1 MSPSRPSNARAFT
14 LVEMLVVIGIIGVLI
29 ALLLPAIN
37 AARRNALNAS
47 IAFEIKTIDQ
57 SLETYKQQRGEYP
70 PCFGDYNASGTLVY
84 GTAARN
90 NSAVERHL
98 QRCYP
103 KFTNTTNKDAFYQ
116 KLMDTPVDQAEA
128 LVMWLSMISTEPGN
142 PFDATATA
150 SRHGYQEFDSRRLV
164 DNDGDGISTFQAKY
178 CRETDYIYI
187 ENRNYMQ
194 HMQRNCF
201 ARSGDGNSLQR
212 AIPFYTRDPMNNLV
226 PVNPKR
232 FQIICSGQDGEFYRS
247 PPDTAANV
255 PAVGISGSNYT
266 PKEFPS
272 GTNYLTSGAD
282 RDNLTNFSE
291 GRTLGDSRPQ

>member
-47 IAFEIKTIDQ
+47 IAFEIKTLDQ
-57 SLETYKQQRGEYP
+57 ALETYKQQRGEYP
-70 PCFGDYNASGTLVY
+70 PCFGDYVGGSLVY
-84 GTAARN
+84 SNMMTRN

-103 KFTNTTNKDAFYQ
+103 KFTANKNAFYTAA
-116 KLMDTPVDQAEA
+116 MNVDQAEA
-128 LVMWLSMISTEPGN
+128 LPLWLSMISTEPGN
-142 PFDATATA
+142 PFDMTATA
-150 SRHGYQEFDSRRLV
+150 SRHGYYEFDARRLA
-164 DNDGDGISTFQAKY
+164 NADGDLFPSYQAKY
-178 CRETDYIYI
+178 SRETDYIYV
-187 ENRNYMQ
+187 ENRNYAQFMQ
-194 HMQRNCF
+194 NNCF
-201 ARSGDGNSLQR
+201 ARSGDSSTQQR
-212 AIPFYTRDPMNNLV
+212 TLPYFSRDAMNNLV
-226 PVNPKR
+226 PLNPKR
-232 FQIICSGQDGEFYRS
+232 FQIICAGQDGEFVTSTDS
-247 PPDTAANV
+247 PLL
-255 PAVGISGSNYT
+255 AVSGMNYV

-272 GTNYLTSGAD
+272 GAGYRPAD

>member
-1 MSPSRPSNARAFT
+1 MSTPRPSTARAFT

-37 AARRNALNAS
+37 AARRNSLNAS
-47 IAFEIKTIDQ
+47 IAFEIKTLDQ
-57 SLETYKQQRGEYP
+57 ALETYKQQRGEYP
-70 PCFGDYNASGTLVY
+70 PCFGDYNPSGTLIY
-84 GTAARN
+84 QTTMGTPNRN
-90 NSAVERHL
+90 TSIVERHL

-103 KFTNTTNKDAFYQ
+103 KFTANKDAFYTAA
-116 KLMDTPVDQAEA
+116 MNVDQAEA
-128 LVMWLSMISTEPGN
+128 LPLWLSMISTEPGN
-142 PFDATATA
+142 PFDMTATA
-150 SRHGYQEFDSRRLV
+150 SRHGYFEFDSRRLV

-187 ENRNYMQ
+187 ENRNYQQ

-247 PPDTAANV
+247 PPDTVANA

-272 GTNYLTSGAD
+272 GTNYLASGAD
-282 RDNLTNFSE
+282 RDSLTNFSE